1 MKKLTIS
8 ASAKFQEEIIKWRD
22 YFIDNGYD
30 VINYPKPINQDIE
43 SEYRKTYIDFLKS
56 LNDTDILFVVNESK
70 NNIDGYIGAAVFAEI
85 SFVVINNIL
94 NNFKKEVWILNMP
107 SKEVQSYKEIEN
119 FIKLGWIKIFNEK
132 EIGK

>member
-56 LNDTDILFVVNESK
+56 LNDTDILFVVNECK
-70 NNIDGYIGAAVFAEI
+70 NDIDGYIGAAVFAEI
-85 SFVVINNIL
+85 SFIVINNIL
-94 NNFKKEVWILNMP
+94 NNLKKEVWILNMP

-119 FIKLGWIKIFNEK
+119 FIKLGWIKIFDEK

>member
-94 NNFKKEVWILNMP
+94 NNLKKEVWILNMP